1 MEFRKMVTLKAKLE
15 KLFEKICE
23 AHQIAY
29 EVEWLEYFP
38 ASKNDYTCNN
48 IVTEVAL
55 ANNFTIKERPYP
67 FKFGEDFGW
76 FSKKYKTAM
85 FGLGAGMKTPALHNA
100 NYDFPDEIIATGIE
114 MFKTIILKIL
124 SQK

>member
-1 MEFRKMVTLKAKLE
+1 
-15 KLFEKICE
+15 
-23 AHQIAY
+23 
-29 EVEWLEYFP
+29 
-38 ASKNDYTCNN
+38 
-48 IVTEVAL
+48 
-55 ANNFTIKERPYP
+55 
-67 FKFGEDFGW
+67 
-76 FSKKYKTAM
+76 M